1 MVELKFAD
9 MIEYINNRFV
19 WRRRTTLGMGKVFA
33 DIELLNG
40 DDVAFARNN
49 IIGEDEIR
57 RISIRPQVDTGADYL
72 CINENIQEV
81 LKLPFNRFENVLLA
95 DGQVVRYEVV
105 GPVYVRF
112 ENRGCNCEAM
122 VLPGGAGPLLG
133 LIALESMDVIIDPRR
148 EELVVNPDGPMTRL

>member
-1 MVELKFAD
+1 

-19 WRRRTTLGMGKVFA
+19 WRRTTTQGMGKVFA
-33 DIELLNG
+33 YIELLNG
-40 DDVAFARNN
+40 DDMALAHNY

-57 RISIRPQVDTGADYL
+57 RISILPQVDTGADYL

-81 LKLPFNRFENVLLA
+81 LKLRFKRFENVRLA
-95 DGQVVRYEVV
+95 NEQVVRYEIV
-105 GPVYVRF
+105 GPVEVRF
-112 ENRGCNCEAM
+112 ENKDCSCEAM

-148 EELVVNPDGPMTRL
+148 EELVVNPDGPMKRL